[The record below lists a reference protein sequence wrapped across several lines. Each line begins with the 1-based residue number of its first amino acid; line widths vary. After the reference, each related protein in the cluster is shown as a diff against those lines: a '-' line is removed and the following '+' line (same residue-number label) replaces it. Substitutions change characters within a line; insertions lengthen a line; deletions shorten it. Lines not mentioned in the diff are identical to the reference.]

1 LPCNRSFKFI
11 SNLLLRFSP
20 QRANGWAHP
29 PHGFG
34 VRAFATELT
43 AMRVEQL
50 KSREVSQVG
59 WSGSRGALL
68 PPGPLKTALATIT
81 ARGSSPAKR
90 PFHRTDTMLKTVP
103 GPVNFRPPGHAG
115 SRQQLRGCSL
125 FYEFLFRHYH
135 RLSRDT
141 GPGGSLPAFAWGD
154 VAQRLN
160 PYPAHYRPAFAFST
174 ILCPQSYR
182 STLQLA
188 FPRLS
193 SHRARFEYSVVRGRT
208 TGLPR
213 SARVPARVRS
223 PLYAGGAPSA
233 IDDA

>member
-1 LPCNRSFKFI
+1 MVHQNRACDFHRTRLKPC
-11 SNLLLRFSP
+11 
-20 QRANGWAHP
+20 
-29 PHGFG
+29 
-34 VRAFATELT
+34 
-43 AMRVEQL
+43 
-50 KSREVSQVG
+50 
-59 WSGSRGALL
+59 
-68 PPGPLKTALATIT
+68 
-81 ARGSSPAKR
+81 KR
-90 PFHRTDTMLKTVP
+90 PFHGTRLWRRSLQSLHDTMLKTVP
-103 GPVNFRPPGHAG
+103 GPVNFRPPDHAG

-154 VAQRLN
+154 VAQRRN
-160 PYPAHYRPAFAFST
+160 PYPAHYRLAFAFST

-182 STLQLA
+182 LALRLA
-188 FPRLS
+188 FPRLFS
-193 SHRARFEYSVVRGRT
+193 LRARFGYLVVRGRT

-223 PLYAGGAPSA
+223 LLYAGGAPSA